1 MIHAF
6 NSSDFRRNDSL
17 SPEKLTRIKDLLL
30 ALHGMFE
37 GEGKGL
43 TADHLD
49 TEEYKVCL
57 RGSILAINMP

>member
-49 TEEYKVCL
+49 TEEYKVV
-57 RGSILAINMP
+57 